1 MGDGLKG
8 IGMNFKERFYVFLTF
23 TLFCGFASI
32 ALAQPQAPVAK
43 LAQVEGRVM
52 VNTGTNYVMAAS
64 GTLLQPGTK
73 VATTKGASVA
83 IVYNDG
89 CVKQVKENSI
99 LTVGQATECAAKR
112 INERVYVAE
121 AIGDT
126 ASDAPPVA
134 AEGFAAA
141 PNSNSNGLPIALWT
155 GFAIE
160 IPIILNR
167 GGHGSRN
174 ASAE

>member
-1 MGDGLKG
+1 
-8 IGMNFKERFYVFLTF
+8 MNFKGRIYVLAVM
-23 TLFCGFASI
+23 TLLGSFASV
-32 ALAQPQAPVAK
+32 AFAEAPAPVAK

-52 VNTGTNYVMAAS
+52 VNAGTNYVMAAS
-64 GTLLQPGTK
+64 GTQLQPGTK
-73 VATTKGASVA
+73 VATAKGASVA

-89 CVKQVKENSI
+89 CVKQLKENSI
-99 LTVGQATECAAKR
+99 LTVGQATECTAKR

-134 AEGFAAA
+134 ADSFAAA
-141 PNSNSNGLPIALWT
+141 PNSNSSRLPIALWT

-167 GGHGSRN
+167 GGHGHRN

>member
-1 MGDGLKG
+1 MLLVNVLKK
-8 IGMNFKERFYVFLTF
+8 IGMNFKGRIYVLAAMA
-23 TLFCGFASI
+23 LLGGFASV
-32 ALAQPQAPVAK
+32 AFAEAQAPVAK

-52 VNTGTNYVMAAS
+52 VNAGTNYVMAAS
-64 GTLLQPGTK
+64 GTQLQPGTK

-89 CVKQVKENSI
+89 CVKQLKESSI
-99 LTVGQATECAAKR
+99 LTVGQATECTAKR

-134 AEGFAAA
+134 ADSFVAA
-141 PNSNSNGLPIALWT
+141 PNSSRLPIALWT

-167 GGHGSRN
+167 GGHGHRN